1 MQQDFINIAAHEL
14 RTPTQTIVGYTE
26 LLEHDYNLINGGINE
41 GNSSTQ
47 DSVEALRRNAMRLK
61 NLANDILDVLRIEA
75 GKLELNKEKLNLT
88 EKIRNVV
95 RDISNTGPQ
104 AGGKGVTIQFLNDNN
119 KSIDNEYY
127 VNSDKSRIF
136 SSVVKPD

>member
-47 DSVEALRRNAMRLK
+47 DSVEALRRNAIRLK

-88 EKIRNVV
+88 EKNKKC
-95 RDISNTGPQ
+95 
-104 AGGKGVTIQFLNDNN
+104 GK
-119 KSIDNEYY
+119 
-127 VNSDKSRIF
+127 
-136 SSVVKPD
+136 